1 MTASI
6 LRYQDLFRDSRI
18 NSEIQV
24 SIHRIKEYI
33 IVYYKEFIIKPQ
45 LLNGNNNGH
54 ISNQKG
60 SVTTHV

>member
-1 MTASI
+1 MKNDS
-6 LRYQDLFRDSRI
+6 LNSKVPGSFQRFQDQFCFICS
-18 NSEIQV
+18 
-24 SIHRIKEYI
+24 
-33 IVYYKEFIIKPQ
+33 EFIIKPQ

>member
-24 SIHRIKEYI
+24 YIHRIKECFI
-33 IVYYKEFIIKPQ
+33 CSEFIIKPQ
-45 LLNGNNNGH
+45 LFNGNNNGH